1 MERFKK
7 LLATPSTPS
16 VLTGVILFAMVAS
29 QAMSD
34 TILTVTGDVADASEG
49 SLWQFEENDLRALP
63 LAQFE
68 TDTIWTEG
76 TQIFE
81 GVSLSDLLTHVGA
94 SNGTLLA
101 TAAND
106 YTVSIPTSDAVENGP
121 IIAFLRNGEK
131 MSLRD
136 KGPLWIVYPFAGND
150 TYKTEEYYSR
160 SIWQLDRIEVV
171 ADE

>member
-1 MERFKK
+1 MERFTK
-7 LLATPSTPS
+7 LLAAPSTPS
-16 VLTGVILFAMVAS
+16 ILTGVILFAVVAS

-34 TILTVTGDVADASEG
+34 TILTVTGDVAAASEG
-49 SLWQFEENDLRALP
+49 TQWKFEENDLHALP
-63 LAQFE
+63 LVQFE

-76 TQIFE
+76 TQRFE
-81 GVSLSDLLTHVGA
+81 GVSLYTLLTHVGA

-121 IIAFLRNGEK
+121 IIAYLRNGEK

-150 TYKTEEYYSR
+150 SYKTEEYYSR